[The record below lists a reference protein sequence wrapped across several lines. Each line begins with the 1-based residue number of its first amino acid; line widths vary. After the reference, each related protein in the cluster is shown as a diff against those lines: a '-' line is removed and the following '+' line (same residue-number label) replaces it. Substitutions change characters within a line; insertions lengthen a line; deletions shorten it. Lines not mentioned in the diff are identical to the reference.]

1 LVVVTP
7 LDEITEMRRSDEEPT
22 RPPYGE
28 LGSLTRAGDR
38 LQCHLC
44 GRFYVSLAAH
54 VVQGHGMRA
63 DEYRETFGL
72 NATTALVGPSLQAVR
87 RATGLRVLT
96 PYQDHR
102 RFVDLSPEE
111 RSAQERG
118 REVRLET
125 RRALAASKQRQVA
138 VACAICGKAFTI
150 KASRARRP
158 ERHTCSQ
165 GCRRELLR
173 RDGVQ
178 AASTDATKQ
187 NLGQGTIARW
197 EGRKS
202 AIATR
207 LRVLDEGMVN
217 TLTDRDRTI
226 VETYYGLSGAAERTQ
241 LDIAQRLGLSSKTVH
256 RRLHAVVTSLLGPNA
271 FDVAN
276 EPSRVPLDE
285 E

>member
-1 LVVVTP
+1 MVIDLVG
-7 LDEITEMRRSDEEPT
+7 EITELPQSGEDPAI
-22 RPPYGE
+22 PLHGE
-28 LGSLTRAGDR
+28 LGRLTTAGDR

-63 DEYRETFGL
+63 DEYREIFGL

-96 PYQDHR
+96 SYQDHR
-102 RFVDLSPEE
+102 RLVDLSPEE
-111 RSAQERG
+111 RSAQARG

-158 ERHTCSQ
+158 ERHTCSPD
-165 GCRRELLR
+165 CRRELLR

-178 AASTDATKQ
+178 AASTDATKR

-217 TLTDRDRTI
+217 TLTDRDREI
-226 VETYYGLSGAAERTQ
+226 LGCYFGLDGAAEQTQ
-241 LDIAQRLGLSSKTVH
+241 IDIAKKLGLSSKTVY
-256 RRLHAVVTSLLGPNA
+256 RRLRAATMHLLGTDA
-271 FDVAN
+271 FNIASGLTRLKP
-276 EPSRVPLDE
+276 ESY
-285 E
+285 

>member
-1 LVVVTP
+1 MMITL
-7 LDEITEMRRSDEEPT
+7 LDEITEMRRSDDAPT
-22 RPPYGE
+22 RPPHGE
-28 LGSLTRAGDR
+28 LGKLTRAGDR
-38 LQCHLC
+38 LQCHVC

-54 VVQGHGMRA
+54 VLQGHGMRA

-87 RATGLRVLT
+87 RTTGLRVLT

-102 RFVDLSPEE
+102 RFANLSSEE
-111 RSAQERG
+111 RSAQARG

-138 VACAICGKAFTI
+138 VECAICGKTFTI
-150 KASRARRP
+150 KASRAARP

-173 RDGVQ
+173 RDGVR
-178 AASTDATKQ
+178 AASTDAMKR

-207 LRVLDEGMVN
+207 LRVLDERMVDS
-217 TLTDRDRTI
+217 LPLRDRTI
-226 VETYYGLSGAAERTQ
+226 VETYYGLGGAAEQTQ
-241 LDIAQRLGLSSKTVH
+241 IDIAKRLGLSSKTVY
-256 RRLHAVVTSLLGPNA
+256 RRLRAATMHLLGADA
-271 FDVAN
+271 FDIASGSTRFKP
-276 EPSRVPLDE
+276 ESH
-285 E
+285 